1 MSKFNAVRLINV
13 NYNDNAIKISDETF
27 QFNGKSTLLSLRN
40 GGGKSVLVQMMIA
53 PFVHKRYRNAK
64 DRPFESYFTTNKP
77 SFILVEWQLDHGAGY
92 VMTGV
97 MVRRRQEISS
107 ESGDE
112 LEMVQF
118 ISEYQHSCAQDIH
131 NLPVIEKKKKE
142 IVLKNFSACRQLFDS
157 YKKDPKVSFFYYDM
171 NNSAQSRQYFD
182 KLMEYQINYKEWENI
197 IKEINRQ
204 ESGLSNL
211 FADCKDEKGLVE
223 KWLLRSVENKL
234 NKENDRM
241 KEFQNITEK
250 YISQYKD
257 NQSKIQRRDIISQF
271 KEESTFILETAGSFA
286 LAEEELEAQQNRI
299 GVFLWQLETA
309 RTGAKEKWGQLDAQK
324 GQTEEE
330 IDSLQYGQVSKAV
343 YEAAEAERYCL
354 AEQEIVQLERDSLEQ
369 ECGQVRQ
376 SLNLLDMARQ
386 QAELEDQRKECSQY
400 GQQLELLNQKEQ
412 DSLQERVHLGYRL
425 HMYYAGE
432 RKRSQEQV
440 EQENSQL
447 SQLLERIQAE
457 EEKAEDCRNT
467 ILKHSTAIGSLEA
480 KIQEYDTKEEHYNKR
495 YEPNFVR
502 NILGEYEPAALE
514 IQKQEYEKEQ
524 EQRKRD
530 YLNLKKEA
538 EKGNW
543 KQKKEER
550 DYEDAKQ
557 AKLKKEAELKEAQAV
572 CEKYNQELERR
583 RTLLRYFGLDE
594 DALFDMDQIL
604 LAAEKKLSEIE
615 LAKRKLEK
623 EDDELQKDYQ
633 RLTQGKILELSEEFE
648 QLLEDAG
655 ILYVYGMEWLKKNQY
670 TEKENRELVKKHPF
684 LPYALLISRR
694 DMKKLLE
701 QKKPPYTSSPIP
713 IMVREQLDSDGTA
726 GGQPVLDFPDVSF
739 YILFNEHLLN
749 EKKLKQMVAEIDA
762 KLVKKKE
769 QIQLRQ
775 KEYQSFFE
783 KKEQLR
789 AQEVTKER
797 REQALELVNQ
807 ISGSIQQLDE
817 AVLRHKEE
825 IRHLAKELED
835 IQKQIQEN
843 QKKQLDGERRLE
855 ELQELIKAYQ
865 SYLQNKNQLEN
876 ENRELNRARDREQL
890 AKNTC
895 GKLQEQA
902 RQQEISLEHL
912 KRVEEELSEKL
923 ACYEQYQKPPEE
935 ETDSAEM
942 TTDSAEK
949 PETVKAKIEEME
961 SRYQAITSKLSLRL
975 QEIERLLQNAREKLG
990 KIERELKRRQKKYH
1004 LKDGEWLQTDYDQMA
1019 EEHFEQMLE
1028 KKTLMH
1034 ERKKAQWN
1042 EADKKTA
1049 LASQRLEQ
1057 QKKILIEKC
1066 HRSDPMPKEEI
1077 QPVDFTAEIEKRE
1090 YRCQELEKQQQ
1101 FEQKRIVW
1109 YEENL
1114 TALAEFSE
1122 YMPKDEGQLW
1132 EMMRQD
1138 VEAEQEAEL
1147 EESLKA
1153 GGNSKIEGNL
1163 ESERNSENEQNPKS
1177 DGNSKNKENPESD
1190 GNPKNGEN
1198 PENDGNS
1205 KNEENPEA
1213 EGNLE
1218 ADADIKV
1225 GRVQPITAEKIQEL
1239 AKQRHALEVIG
1250 VQQAKIEQLQGKEL
1264 RTKKGMLVRDYNYCK
1279 ENRQKQKEQLTRQL
1293 NQMVRRESFAEDFYR
1308 KPIEAMIA
1316 LVDDAGQVIRQLQTT
1331 LQSYE
1336 SLMEKIQVDIDMV
1349 EKEKERIVELLGTY
1363 ILEVHKNLGQID
1375 HNSTITVRGRTLRM
1389 LRIILPQWEENEG
1402 VYEKRISDFME
1413 ETTKKGI
1420 YILEQNENVQEYI
1433 GLRMTTKN
1441 LYDAAVGISN
1451 VQIRMYKIEEQR
1463 ELPITWSQVARN
1475 SGGEGFLSA
1484 FIILSSLL
1492 YYMRHDDSDLFAER
1506 NEGKVL
1512 VMDNPF
1518 AQTNASH
1525 LLKPLMDM
1533 AKKTNTQLICLSGLG
1548 GDSIYNRFDNI
1559 YVLNLVAA
1567 NMRNGMH
1574 YLKAE
1579 HLRGEE
1585 PETLL
1590 TSQIE
1595 VVQQEELIF

>member
-64 DRPFESYFTTNKP
+64 ERPFESYFTTNKP
-77 SFILVEWQLDHGAGY
+77 SFILVEWQLDHGAGF
-92 VMTGV
+92 VMTGL

-112 LEMVQF
+112 LEIVQF
-118 ISEYQHSCAQDIH
+118 ISEYQHPCAQDIH
-131 NLPVIEKKKKE
+131 NLPVVEKKKKE
-142 IVLKNFSACRQLFDS
+142 IALKNFSACRQLFDS
-157 YKKDPKVSFFYYDM
+157 YKKDPKVTFFCYDM

-234 NKENDRM
+234 NKDNDRM
-241 KEFQNITEK
+241 KEFQNIIEK
-250 YISQYKD
+250 YVSQYKD
-257 NQSKIQRRDIISQF
+257 NQSKIQRRDIINQF
-271 KEESTFILETAGSFA
+271 KEESAFILENAENYA
-286 LAEEELEAQQNRI
+286 LTEKELEAQQNRI

-309 RTGAKEKWGQLDAQK
+309 RAGAKEKWEQLDGQK
-324 GQTEEE
+324 EQTVNE
-330 IDSLQYGQVSKAV
+330 IASLQYGQVSKAV
-343 YEAAEAERYCL
+343 YEAIETERYYL
-354 AEQEIVQLERDSLEQ
+354 AEQEMIQLERDSLEQ
-369 ECGQVRQ
+369 ECGQVKR

-386 QAELEDQRKECSQY
+386 QTELEEQQKECRQY

-412 DSLQERVHLGYRL
+412 ASLKERVHLGYHLR
-425 HMYYAGE
+425 MYYADE
-432 RKRSQEQV
+432 KKHNQEQL
-440 EQENSQL
+440 EQENSEL
-447 SQLLERIQAE
+447 SQLQERIRAE
-457 EEKAEDCRNT
+457 EEKAENCRNT
-467 ILKHSTAIGSLEA
+467 ILKQSTKIGSLEA
-480 KIQEYDTKEEHYNKR
+480 KIQEYDTKEDYYNKR

-524 EQRKRD
+524 EQRKRE
-530 YLNLKKEA
+530 YLRLKKEA
-538 EKGNW
+538 EEGSW
-543 KQKKEER
+543 KQKKKER
-550 DYEDAKQ
+550 DYEDARQ
-557 AKLKKEAELKEAQAV
+557 EKLKKEAELKEAQAV
-572 CEKYNQELERR
+572 CEKYSRELEKR
-583 RTLLRYFGLDE
+583 RTLLRYFGLE
-594 DALFDMDQIL
+594 ESALFDMEQIL

-623 EDDELQKDYQ
+623 EEDGLQKDYQ
-633 RLTQGKILELSEEFE
+633 RLTQGKILELPEEFE

-655 ILYVYGMEWLKKNQY
+655 ISYVYGMEWLKKNQY

-701 QKKPPYTSSPIP
+701 QKQPPYTSFPIP
-713 IMVREQLDSDGTA
+713 IMVREQLDSAGSA
-726 GGQPVLDFPDVSF
+726 GGQPILDFSDVSF

-749 EKKLKQMVAEIDA
+749 EKKLKLMVADLDA
-762 KLVKKKE
+762 KLVKKRE
-769 QIQLRQ
+769 QIQIRQ
-775 KEYQSFFE
+775 KEYQSYFE

-797 REQALELVNQ
+797 REQAVELVNQ
-807 ISGSIQQLDE
+807 ISENIRQLSG
-817 AVLRHKEE
+817 AVLKHKEE
-825 IRHLAKELED
+825 MRQLAKELENV
-835 IQKQIQEN
+835 QKQIQDN
-843 QKKQLDGERRLE
+843 QKKQLKGERRLE
-855 ELQELIKAYQ
+855 ELSELIKAYQ

-876 ENRELNRARDREQL
+876 EKRELERAKDREQL

-902 RQQEISLEHL
+902 RQREISLEHL
-912 KRVEEELSEKL
+912 KRTEEELSEKL
-923 ACYEQYQKPPEE
+923 ACYAQYQKPPEGEVKDSIEAE
-935 ETDSAEM
+935 EKDDTGLKNS
-942 TTDSAEK
+942 
-949 PETVKAKIEEME
+949 IQEME

-990 KIERELKRRQKKYH
+990 KLEREITRRQKKYRF
-1004 LKDGEWLQTDYDQMA
+1004 KDGEWLQTVYDQKA
-1019 EEHFEQMLE
+1019 EEHFEQLLD
-1028 KKTLMH
+1028 KKQLMY

-1057 QKKILIEKC
+1057 QKKILVEKC
-1066 HRSDPMPKEEI
+1066 HRNDPMPKEDI

-1090 YRCQELEKQQQ
+1090 YHCQELEKKQQ
-1101 FEQKRIVW
+1101 FEQKRMVW

-1114 TALAEFSE
+1114 TALAEFTE
-1122 YMPKDEGQLW
+1122 YMPEDEAQLW

-1138 VEAEQEAEL
+1138 VDVTAGQEADM
-1147 EESLKA
+1147 
-1153 GGNSKIEGNL
+1153 
-1163 ESERNSENEQNPKS
+1163 
-1177 DGNSKNKENPESD
+1177 DGSTEMDANPEVD
-1190 GNPKNGEN
+1190 GI
-1198 PENDGNS
+1198 
-1205 KNEENPEA
+1205 
-1213 EGNLE
+1213 LE
-1218 ADADIKV
+1218 ATDGHGQSV
-1225 GRVQPITAEKIQEL
+1225 TAEKIQEL
-1239 AKQRHALEVIG
+1239 SNQRHALEIIG
-1250 VQQAKIEQLQGKEL
+1250 IQQAKIGQLQGKEL
-1264 RTKKGMLVRDYNYCK
+1264 RTKKGMLVRDYNHCK
-1279 ENRQKQKEQLTRQL
+1279 ENRQKQKDQLSRQL
-1293 NQMVRRESFAEDFYR
+1293 NVMVRRESFAEDFYR
-1308 KPIEAMIA
+1308 KPIEAMITLA
-1316 LVDDAGQVIRQLQTT
+1316 DDAGQVIRQLQTT

-1336 SLMEKIQVDIDMV
+1336 NLMEKIQVDINMV
-1349 EKEKERIVELLGTY
+1349 EKEKERIVELLSAY

-1375 HNSTITVRGRTLRM
+1375 RNSTITVRGRTLRM

-1402 VYEKRISDFME
+1402 LYEKRISDFMD

-1420 YILEQNENVQEYI
+1420 FILEQNENAQEYL

-1441 LYDAAVGISN
+1441 LYDAAIGISN

-1559 YVLNLVAA
+1559 YVLNLIAA